1 MDKPTMD
8 DYKKDIK
15 QYMDENDID
24 YMSTDTKKDL
34 LDKIED
40 VEANSNINNSNDE
53 QVEIKKVVVKVKNI
67 SRQTID
73 WIKPSEEKQVS
84 KDKANKLIDTG
95 GFIML

>member
-1 MDKPTMD
+1 MD

-15 QYMDENDID
+15 KYMDENDID

-53 QVEIKKVVVKVKNI
+53 QVEIKKVVVKIKNI

-73 WIKPSEEKQVS
+73 WIKPSQEVQVK
-84 KDKANKLIDTG
+84 KDRAKELIDKG